1 MMLRTGGK
9 IHYGP
14 KAADFI
20 LQLSNKTVQVIQLP
34 QNTEKVVVQ
43 KVARKTRHD
52 RNQAFATSTLL
63 CTLAM
68 KSIIR
73 SRL

>member
-43 KVARKTRHD
+43 KVARK
-52 RNQAFATSTLL
+52 N
-63 CTLAM
+63 
-68 KSIIR
+68 
-73 SRL
+73 